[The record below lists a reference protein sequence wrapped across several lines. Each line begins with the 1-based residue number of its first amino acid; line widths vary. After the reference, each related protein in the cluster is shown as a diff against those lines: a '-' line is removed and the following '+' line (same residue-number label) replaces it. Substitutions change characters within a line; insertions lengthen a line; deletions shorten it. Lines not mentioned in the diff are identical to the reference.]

1 MRLNKTNIQA
11 RLTVLEEQA
20 KRVNGVKV
28 LVYQYTKNGTI
39 KTRLSDEEKN
49 TFKSEKD
56 LKVYQKNIE
65 QTCDLLISIRDVD
78 EAEQE

>member
-1 MRLNKTNIQA
+1 MRFNKTNIQA
-11 RLTVLEEQA
+11 RLKALEEQA

-78 EAEQE
+78 ETEQE

>member
-11 RLTVLEEQA
+11 RLKVLEEQA

>member
-11 RLTVLEEQA
+11 RLKVLEEQV

-39 KTRLSDEEKN
+39 KTKLSDEEKN

-78 EAEQE
+78 ETEQE

>member
-11 RLTVLEEQA
+11 RLKALEEQA

-39 KTRLSDEEKN
+39 KTRLSDEEKIR
-49 TFKSEKD
+49 S
-56 LKVYQKNIE
+56 KVKK
-65 QTCDLLISIRDVD
+65 T
-78 EAEQE
+78 

>member
-11 RLTVLEEQA
+11 RLKVLEEQA

-39 KTRLSDEEKN
+39 KTRLNDEEKN

-78 EAEQE
+78 ETEQE

>member
-11 RLTVLEEQA
+11 RLKVLEEQV
-20 KRVNGVKV
+20 KRVNGIKV
-28 LVYQYTKNGTI
+28 LVYQYMKNGTI

-78 EAEQE
+78 ETEQE

>member
-11 RLTVLEEQA
+11 RLKVLEEQA

-78 EAEQE
+78 ETEQE

>member
-1 MRLNKTNIQA
+1 MRFNKTNIQA
-11 RLTVLEEQA
+11 RLKVLEEQA

-78 EAEQE
+78 ETEQE